1 MLLLL
6 FIFWLILS
14 CKITVEIVIFGVL
27 ITGAVFAFSFAYLG
41 WSWRR
46 ELILYKLIPLA
57 IAYIAVL
64 EYEILKANFAV
75 IPYIFGKKKP
85 DGVVVTFESGLHS
98 QVANAVLANS
108 ITMTPGTITLKNK
121 GASFTVHCL
130 HGEMSE
136 GMDSSVFVKLL
147 SKMESKLEGGKR

>member
-1 MLLLL
+1 MLLIL

-14 CKITVEIVIFGVL
+14 CKITLEIVVFGML
-27 ITGAVFAFSFAYLG
+27 ITAAVVVFSFTYLG
-41 WSWRR
+41 WTWKR
-46 ELILYKLIPLA
+46 ELLVYKLIPLA
-57 IAYIAVL
+57 AAYVAVL

-85 DGVVVTFESGLHS
+85 DGVVVTFESGLKS

-121 GASFTVHCL
+121 GDGFTVHCL
-130 HGEMSE
+130 HGDMAE
-136 GMDSSVFVKLL
+136 GMESSVFVKLL
-147 SKMESKLEGGKR
+147 SRMESQLEGGKG

>member
-14 CKITVEIVIFGVL
+14 CKITVEIVLFGVL
-27 ITGAVFAFSFAYLG
+27 ITGVVFAFSFAYLG
-41 WSWRR
+41 WTWKR
-46 ELILYKLIPLA
+46 EMNLYKLLPFA
-57 IAYIAVL
+57 AAYVAVL

-85 DGVVVTFESGLHS
+85 DGVVVRFESGLKS
-98 QVANAVLANS
+98 QMANAVLANS
-108 ITMTPGTITLKNK
+108 ITMTPGTITLNNK
-121 GASFTVHCL
+121 GENFTVHCL
-130 HGEMSE
+130 HGAMAE

-147 SKMESKLEGGKR
+147 AKMESKLEGGKR